1 MEQLKYHDRILID
14 REHVLDEIRGVLSL
28 YEIDH
33 RPVVMGILM
42 KQTPLNFREL
52 RRIHDGVERRRKV
65 TDELVRTGLLPELR
79 YRRIYRDPTTREK
92 YNLWL
97 DGRG

>member
-14 REHVLDEIRGVLSL
+14 REQVLDEIRGVLSL

-33 RPVVMGILM
+33 RPIVMGVLL

-52 RRIHDGVERRRKV
+52 RRIHNGVERRRKL

-79 YRRIYRDPTTREK
+79 YRCIYRDPDAREK